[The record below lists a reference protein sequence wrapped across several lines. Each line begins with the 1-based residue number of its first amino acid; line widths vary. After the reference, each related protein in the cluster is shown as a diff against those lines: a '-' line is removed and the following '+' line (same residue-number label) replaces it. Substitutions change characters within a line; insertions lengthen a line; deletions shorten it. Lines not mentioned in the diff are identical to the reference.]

1 MRGAPSNR
9 RNTRGNDSDLKSAMD
24 DEESMWRPVSHIY
37 SRHVDEKDQ
46 DFTLMSKE
54 DKRIEMSEKIEDLI
68 EKNAEYFRGKELL
81 FDN

>member
-1 MRGAPSNR
+1 
-9 RNTRGNDSDLKSAMD
+9 
-24 DEESMWRPVSHIY
+24 
-37 SRHVDEKDQ
+37 
-46 DFTLMSKE
+46 MSKE